1 MGALIAA
8 TRMKGELHDYYLRK
22 VGEGKNKMSVLN
34 AIRAKL
40 VYRMF
45 AVIRNDRMYE
55 KNYQNALA

>member
-8 TRMKGELHDYYLRK
+8 TRMKGELHYYYLRK